1 MSHRIVDEHALLR
14 RTRVRRLAA
23 AVACACLGGAWPAL
37 ADQPPRGVA
46 VVANDPDAPT
56 ASGSGLVAVSIQAE
70 TLTADGRSGQPQRAW
85 RPAGRLA
92 VDQQVFY
99 TVRVHN
105 PGNRPVTD
113 VIVTK
118 RLPFGVRYAVGSAVG
133 PDCAVQV
140 STDGGASFRPADA
153 ASMASSVDVSAG
165 SADYTHLRW
174 LLRRPLAPGA
184 TALLRFRAV
193 FN

>member
-1 MSHRIVDEHALLR
+1 MA
-14 RTRVRRLAA
+14 
-23 AVACACLGGAWPAL
+23 G
-37 ADQPPRGVA
+37 
-46 VVANDPDAPT
+46 NDPDAPI
-56 ASGSGLVAVSIQAE
+56 ASGSGPVAVSIRAE
-70 TLTADGRSGQPQRAW
+70 TLSIEGRSGQQQRSW
-85 RPAGRLA
+85 RPAGRLD

-105 PGNRPVTD
+105 PGSQPVVD
-113 VIVTK
+113 VVVTK

-140 STDGGASFRPADA
+140 STDGGATFKSADVTA
-153 ASMASSVDVSAG
+153 ATPSAAAPVG
-165 SADYTHLRW
+165 AADYTHLRW